1 MKMSNTKSKDQ
12 AMYFRYWGKAMS
24 QLDIDYR
31 SNIMTNSEICKKYN
45 LSEEVLHKKANK
57 NKWEKITKGEK
68 LITYHLLPYHCL
80 DVAAVAAVWWDNSS
94 AIRHSF
100 IHESDID
107 KALLRAWILFFV
119 ALHDYGKFDV
129 RFQRKAPKVWE
140 AINTDKSKKDFEGL
154 TQYECI
160 KYDHG
165 SAGLYWF
172 DEDRKPQSD
181 VGIDN
186 DISSLFD
193 CDENVE
199 NNFLPW
205 MAAVA
210 GHHGFVYP
218 EDEIPDRSLS
228 SLIPKKIS
236 EHDRIAREE
245 WLKALEKLFLYPVGL
260 SLDDAPPKPSSLL
273 AGFCSVTDWLGSR
286 TDEENFCFES
296 ESMELDEY
304 FKSKQTDAQRVLA
317 LSGMQGQK
325 KPYLGVKA
333 LLKKEYQPRQ
343 LQTLV
348 DHLPDKSGL
357 TIVEAP
363 TGSGKTEA
371 ALAYAWRLL
380 DSNLADSIIFAM
392 PTQATANA
400 MLQRIEQLAGKLF
413 SAHPNII
420 LAHGSARFNEDFSAL
435 KNAGQTVQ
443 KKDEAWAQCSEWLA
457 QSRKRVFL
465 GQIGIS
471 TIDQVLISVLPVRHR
486 FIRGFGI
493 GRSVLIIDEVHA
505 YDAYMYGLLSE
516 VLKNQQLTGGSTI
529 LLSATLP
536 QVQKQ
541 KLFQAIGSDC
551 DKNKDQEDYP
561 LVSWSAGEFPI
572 FFHLPVNEKPSEH
585 EVAVEYL
592 SLSGLLPDEELRQ
605 RIISAAELGA
615 QVVVIC
621 NLVDVAQQLART
633 LSGMTDI
640 QVDLFH
646 ARYCLAHRQQKEKK
660 VIEQYGPDGGRKKG
674 CILVATQVVEQSLDI
689 DFDWLI
695 TQLCPIDL
703 LFQRMG
709 RLHRHDRR
717 RPVGFEQPLCTVLLP
732 DDDYGV
738 HGLIYDNTQVMWR
751 TGEKLRQLQGEPI
764 LFPVAYRDWIE
775 HVYQEEAWGN
785 EPEFVIEGYESFQNK
800 QYEQKISAN
809 YLIRFA
815 GNPLVD
821 EDEKVA
827 ALTRDGEMSLSV
839 VPYLKTGNGK
849 QLLDGMIFDQLTEWE
864 RAETLAM
871 NKVNVPG
878 GRKSSWRSVLPVVEP
893 DDNGVIWLLMQQ
905 EGKYWQAE
913 GKRNTLLRYHLDL
926 GMEKIQ

>member
-1 MKMSNTKSKDQ
+1 MHQ
-12 AMYFRYWGKAMS
+12 QIPLYFKYWGKAMS
-24 QLDIDYR
+24 QMEIDYR
-31 SNIMTNSEICKKYN
+31 SGVISDEDICKEHN
-45 LSEEVLHKKANK
+45 LSEEVLYKKANN
-57 NKWEKITKGEK
+57 NKWKKIAKGEK

-80 DVAAVAAVWWDNSS
+80 DVAAVAAIWWDKSP
-94 AIRHSF
+94 AIRRSF
-100 IHESDID
+100 ARMSDID
-107 KALLRAWILFFV
+107 EALFRAWILFFI
-119 ALHDYGKFDV
+119 ALHDYGKFDI

-140 AINTDKSKKDFEGL
+140 VLFDNSQKDVEGL
-154 TQYECI
+154 AQYECI

-165 SAGLYWF
+165 SAGLYWLS
-172 DEDRKPQSD
+172 EDRRPQ
-181 VGIDN
+181 N
-186 DISSLFD
+186 DAEEDHDIFGLFD
-193 CDENVE
+193 TDESAE
-199 NNFLPW
+199 DNFLLW
-205 MAAVA
+205 IAAVV

-218 EDEIPDRSLS
+218 EGEIPDRSLS
-228 SLIPKKIS
+228 SLVSRKLS
-236 EHDRIAREE
+236 EQDRIAREL
-245 WLKALEKLFLYPVGL
+245 WVTKLEKLFLHPAGL
-260 SLDDAPPKPSSLL
+260 SLDDTPPEPSPLL
-273 AGFCSVTDWLGSR
+273 AGFCSVSDWLGSR
-286 TDEENFCFES
+286 TDEENFCFKS
-296 ESMELDEY
+296 ESMELDAY
-304 FKSKQTDAQRVLA
+304 FKSKQADAQRVLA

-325 KPYLGVKA
+325 KPYLGVKS
-333 LLKKEYQPRQ
+333 LLKEEYQPRQ

-357 TIVEAP
+357 TIIEAP

-420 LAHGSARFNEDFSAL
+420 LAHGSARFNEDFSSL

-443 KKDEAWAQCSEWLA
+443 KNDEAWAQCSEWLA

-486 FIRGFGI
+486 FVRGFGI
-493 GRSVLIIDEVHA
+493 GRSVLIVDEVHA

-516 VLKNQQLTGGSTI
+516 VLKNQQLAGGSTI

-541 KLFQAIGSDC
+541 KLFQAIGSDW

-561 LVSWSAGEFPI
+561 LVSWTAGQSPK
-572 FFHLPVNEKPSEH
+572 FFYLPENENPSEH
-585 EVAVEYL
+585 EVAVECL

-605 RIISAAELGA
+605 RIISAAESGA
-615 QVVVIC
+615 QVVIIC

-646 ARYCLAHRQQKEKK
+646 ARYCLTHRQQKEKK
-660 VIEQYGPDGGRKKG
+660 VIEQYGTEGDRKKG
-674 CILVATQVVEQSLDI
+674 RILVATQVVEQSLDI

-695 TQLCPIDL
+695 TQLCPVDL

-709 RLHRHDRR
+709 RLHRHDRQ
-717 RPVGFEQPLCTVLLP
+717 RPVGFEQPLCTVLLEP

-751 TGEKLRQLQGEPI
+751 TAEKLRLLRDEPI
-764 LFPVAYRDWIE
+764 LFPEAYRDWIE

-785 EPEFVIEGYESFQNK
+785 EPEFVKQGNEKFQDK
-800 QYEQKISAN
+800 QYEQKIASN

-827 ALTRDGEMSLSV
+827 ALTRDSEMSLSV
-839 VPYLKTGNGK
+839 VPYLKTGNDK
-849 QLLDGMIFDQLTEWE
+849 QLLDGVLFNQLSEVQQ
-864 RAETLAM
+864 AEALAM

-878 GRKSSWRSVLPVVEP
+878 GKKSSWRSVLPVDEL
-893 DDNGVIWLLMQQ
+893 DESGVIWLLMKQ
-905 EGKYWQAE
+905 EGEYWQTE
-913 GKRNTLLRYHLDL
+913 GKRNTLLCYHPDW
-926 GMEKIQ
+926 GMEKVQ